1 MKKYRCPKC
10 GETFRGEQEVCP
22 KCGTTLHY
30 RKKEEIKEENEAKI
44 VQKFNFEDPDII
56 KHEDKIPET
65 QLIQDE
71 DKEEKQE
78 AKAVPTKVDVNVALK
93 NGDSFFDGRLIQII
107 GWGLLAG
114 LLTIVTAG
122 IALPW
127 AVCMIYRWEI
137 KHTIVQGHRLKFTG
151 KGGQLFGRYL
161 LWFLLMILTVFI
173 FSLWVGIFFKKW
185 KTKHI
190 EFFD

>member
-10 GETFRGEQEVCP
+10 GETFRGEQELCP

-30 RKKEEIKEENEAKI
+30 RKKEEVKEENEAKI
-44 VQKFNFEDPDII
+44 VQKFNFDDPDII

-65 QLIQDE
+65 QLITDE

-78 AKAVPTKVDVNVALK
+78 AKPAQKIDVNVALK
-93 NGDSFFDGRLIQII
+93 NGDSYFDGHLIQII

-114 LLTIVTAG
+114 LLFIVTAG
-122 IALPW
+122 IGLPW
-127 AVCMIYRWEI
+127 SACMIYRWET
-137 KHTIVQGHRLKFTG
+137 KHTIIQGHRLKFTG

-161 LWFLLMILTVFI
+161 LWFILCIFTAFI
-173 FSLWVGIFFKKW
+173 FTFWVALFLKNW

-190 EFFD
+190 EFLD